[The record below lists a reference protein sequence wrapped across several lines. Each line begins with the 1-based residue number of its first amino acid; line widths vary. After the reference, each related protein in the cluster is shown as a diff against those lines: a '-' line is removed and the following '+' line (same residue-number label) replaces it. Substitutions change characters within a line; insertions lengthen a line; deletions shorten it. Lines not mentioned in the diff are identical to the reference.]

1 MNIQLARNNLL
12 NAVRLVVAG
21 LEYIGIP
28 ALKGRDHREPGWREK
43 EAIEDRL
50 RSAITRH
57 FAKQRRKVREYLEN
71 EYPNRKALD
80 YWDDEEDEEAIAEL
94 MLALQKATRHGIDL
108 FGQRSKLQIDWTMTN
123 TEAAQW
129 AREYVYDLIKYID
142 KTSRE
147 ALQDA
152 ISQFVETPGMTLRD
166 TMDLLPYDE
175 ERAQRIA
182 VTETTR
188 AYSKADQLA
197 GDKLKEAFPDVKIV
211 STWFTNND
219 ELVCELCGELDGA
232 EVADGETFYDPEP
245 PYEDGYPPRHVGCR
259 CWIDTSTALGEED
272 SKSLKGWVTINGNH
286 VLIGEEGDE
295 GGGGGGGTSGDR
307 VRSIE
312 NDSGVYGSEIEHVYA
327 VDDNG
332 DVLFHNSGG
341 TNSVEFSDS
350 DIEKMNDAVMTHNH
364 PSGNTFSEDDI
375 ELSTIANVREVRATG
390 EDGTYIMTRPT
401 NGWGNYSELYGKAEG
416 LGLDNWMDSD
426 RKSGTL
432 EYIWKEYAKLS
443 GANYRFVPR
452 SK

>member
-12 NAVRLVVAG
+12 NAVRLVVAYTKTYDYYSRTIEG
-21 LEYIGIP
+21 YVRDLYRGDIEEGDFVTQMSELIDAQLTRAWHEGMRENELDPVEDMEPEWQSMLDEIILSEYDYVDNFAADIVAARDEQLDWEPLLSRAELWANRYNDVYNTSVVTTGNQKLIWILGATEEHCDNCAALNGIVAWAEEWEESGVVP
-28 ALKGRDHREPGWREK
+28 QNPPNMYLSCEGWRCDCQLIPTT
-43 EAIEDRL
+43 ARH
-50 RSAITRH
+50 TR
-57 FAKQRRKVREYLEN
+57 N
-71 EYPNRKALD
+71 ALD
-80 YWDDEEDEEAIAEL
+80 AIQQ
-94 MLALQKATRHGIDL
+94 ALSG
-108 FGQRSKLQIDWTMTN
+108 
-123 TEAAQW
+123 
-129 AREYVYDLIKYID
+129 
-142 KTSRE
+142 
-147 ALQDA
+147 
-152 ISQFVETPGMTLRD
+152 
-166 TMDLLPYDE
+166 
-175 ERAQRIA
+175 
-182 VTETTR
+182 
-188 AYSKADQLA
+188 
-197 GDKLKEAFPDVKIV
+197 
-211 STWFTNND
+211 
-219 ELVCELCGELDGA
+219 
-232 EVADGETFYDPEP
+232 
-245 PYEDGYPPRHVGCR
+245 
-259 CWIDTSTALGEED
+259 